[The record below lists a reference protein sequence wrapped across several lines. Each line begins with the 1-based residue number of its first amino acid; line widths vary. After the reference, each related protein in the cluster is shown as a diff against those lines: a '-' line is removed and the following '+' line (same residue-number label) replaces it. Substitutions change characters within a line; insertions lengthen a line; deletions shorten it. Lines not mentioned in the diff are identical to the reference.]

1 MRETKYTKKLYN
13 AIRKLNLDK
22 EELKQLLLCLYING
36 CPSEDCAKLFGT
48 TEDKIIKFLKSEEL
62 YEYQACSK
70 CGQLRDRLKGFHQH
84 NKRLT
89 CKICEKER
97 EKEYNKN
104 NKEHQRERH
113 KLYNKNNKEKRKR
126 SRQEYNKNN
135 RDKIKESR
143 QIYNKNNK
151 EKIKEYDKDHY
162 ENNKGKILEHS
173 KEYYQNNRKERKKY
187 KKEYN
192 QRNASIE
199 QVQKLDMFEE
209 VSGNQIRCKYC
220 GRWMIPTI
228 SQVYNRL
235 QGVHIND
242 NHYIYCSEKCKEECP
257 TYNKILYPKG
267 FKQASSR
274 EVNPVLRQLVL
285 KRDNYICQKCGKSQD
300 ELTVGLHCHHVTP
313 AVNSPIEANDP
324 DNCITLCKDCHKEV
338 HKIPGCKYN
347 ELKCA

>member
-1 MRETKYTKKLYN
+1 MKETRYTKTLYK
-13 AIRKLNLDK
+13 AIRKLNLNQ
-22 EELKQLLLCLYING
+22 EELKGTLLCLYING
-36 CPSEDCAKLFGT
+36 CSSEDCARLFET
-48 TEDKIIKFLKSEEL
+48 NKEKVVKFLEFEEL
-62 YEYQACSK
+62 YHYLACSK
-70 CGQLRDRLKGFHQH
+70 CGRLRNRGDGFRQRK
-84 NKRLT
+84 NRRDMVCLI
-89 CKICEKER
+89 CK
-97 EKEYNKN
+97 KEYQDK
-104 NKEHQRERH
+104 H
-113 KLYNKNNKEKRKR
+113 R
-126 SRQEYNKNN
+126 SEYNRK
-135 RDKIKESR
+135 
-143 QIYNKNNK
+143 NK
-151 EKIKEYDKDHY
+151 EKIRKQKKKYMKM
-162 ENNKGKILEHS
+162 
-173 KEYYQNNRKERKKY
+173 YYKNNRKERKQYNVNSKEKRKEY
-187 KKEYN
+187 RKEYN

-199 QVQKLDMFEE
+199 LVQKLDMFEE

-235 QGVHIND
+235 QGVNIYD

-338 HKIPGCKYN
+338 HKIPGCGFA
-347 ELKCA
+347 ELKCT